1 MTDST
6 IIAGLGAV
14 VLAVVGVVWAL
25 MRGEISEFKRDMAD
39 LKKENARLTAED
51 ARLTAEYARSEERD
65 KAFEAGITR
74 LTKAIDD
81 FDVRI
86 GAQIERLSAVVQ
98 GATRR
103 LSPSPRSYFG
113 APIKREDDK

>member
-1 MTDST
+1 MSDAT
-6 IIAGLGAV
+6 IIAALGAV
-14 VLAVVGVVWAL
+14 LLAIVGVVWAL
-25 MRGEISEFKRDMAD
+25 MRGEINELKRDVGE
-39 LKKENARLTAED
+39 LKKENARLTAEH
-51 ARLTAEYARSEERD
+51 ARSEERD

-81 FDVRI
+81 FDARI

-98 GATRR
+98 GAMRR